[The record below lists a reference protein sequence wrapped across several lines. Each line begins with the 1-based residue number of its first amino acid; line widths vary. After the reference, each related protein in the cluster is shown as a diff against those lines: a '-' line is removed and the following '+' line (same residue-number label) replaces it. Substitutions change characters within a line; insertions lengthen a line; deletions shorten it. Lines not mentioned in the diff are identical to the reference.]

1 MDNKLSL
8 IIMKHAIRRATRS
21 VILGG
26 VIVVISIL
34 LSGGQLL
41 AAEDI
46 DFSNTPATPYS
57 APAPL
62 KATPIPQD
70 AISTISTTLPP
81 QVTAQASP
89 VQTRDPIYVTRYLPD
104 ILQEAQGPAD
114 MVFLIYKYLMGLV
127 GIVAV
132 GVIMYGGVLRTVSA
146 DPSKIRASNE
156 YIKNALKGIVLLF
169 GAQVLFNTINP
180 NIIDIGRIQ
189 RALQPSERLVPGAL
203 TGTDIIVVGDRDMMA
218 ATSSFAGSID
228 TRTGTSNYT
237 AGTVTAS
244 NARAG
249 LDAIDGIS
257 MLPPCAPGGTTR
269 GCISFQG
276 VQQQTIDSIAMMAE
290 AGIPI
295 QITSITEGQHAAG
308 DYSHAN
314 GYKWDMAPIP
324 ESHFA
329 SKPDQFEKIATRSDS
344 TATYRDK
351 VTGAI
356 CSLEKPPAPAHWD
369 CSVRPDVQF

>member
-1 MDNKLSL
+1 MDIETFFNTINRIMRSTRRGVVLGVLVGVAYLCLPIMYVSAQTFEESL
-8 IIMKHAIRRATRS
+8 REEQAGRPVAT
-21 VILGG
+21 
-26 VIVVISIL
+26 
-34 LSGGQLL
+34 
-41 AAEDI
+41 
-46 DFSNTPATPYS
+46 TPNVTP
-57 APAPL
+57 
-62 KATPIPQD
+62 
-70 AISTISTTLPP
+70 
-81 QVTAQASP
+81 VAQASP
-89 VQTRDPIYVTRYLPD
+89 AQMGDSIYITRYLPD
-104 ILQEAQGPAD
+104 IIKGAKGPAEV
-114 MVFLIYKYLMGLV
+114 VFLFYKYLMGLV

-180 NIIDIGRIQ
+180 NIVDIGRIQ
-189 RALQPSERLVPGAL
+189 RALQPSERIVPGAL
-203 TGTDIIVVGDRDMMA
+203 VPADVILVGDRDIRM
-218 ATSSFAGSID
+218 ATSSTAGAID
-228 TRTGTSNYT
+228 TRTGTSYYT
-237 AGTVTAS
+237 AGTVTVS

-257 MLPPCAPGGTTR
+257 MLPECKPGGTTK

-295 QITSITEGQHAAG
+295 QITSVTEGQHAAG

-324 ESHFA
+324 ESNFS
-329 SKPDQFEKIATRSDS
+329 SKPELFEKMATRSDS

-351 VTGAI
+351 VTGAV

-369 CSVRPDVQF
+369 CSVRPDVTF